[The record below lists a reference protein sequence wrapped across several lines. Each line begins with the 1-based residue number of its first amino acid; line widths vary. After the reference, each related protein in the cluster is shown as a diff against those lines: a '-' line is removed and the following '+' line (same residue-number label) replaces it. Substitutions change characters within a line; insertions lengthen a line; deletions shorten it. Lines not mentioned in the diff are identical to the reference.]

1 MFRLIKYLLIF
12 TLIVH
17 VIHDTYVINTMEAR
31 VNERLN
37 GIDARRINGRLDSID
52 YVLGRMAKERAAAQ
66 AAQKRTVNSDMT
78 SADKVAPND
87 LTVPQWTDDKK

>member
-1 MFRLIKYLLIF
+1 MFRVIKYLLIF

-31 VNERLN
+31 VNDRLI

-52 YVLGRMAKERAAAQ
+52 YVLGRMAKGRP
-66 AAQKRTVNSDMT
+66 MT
-78 SADKVAPND
+78 SQCRSGPPIKND
-87 LTVPQWTDDKK
+87 RRTGHLRAFP

>member
-37 GIDARRINGRLDSID
+37 GIDVRRINGRLDSID

-66 AAQKRTVNSDMT
+66 AAQKRTVNSDMA

-87 LTVPQWTDDKK
+87 LAVPQWTDDKK